1 LPQSAQPAVHEH
13 ITCVAAP
20 AIWLSPPSGQVAGG
34 VDGLYVAERRVLSR
48 LVVTVNGR
56 EPEPVEARPHGAN
69 GARFT
74 ASAGALS
81 VERVRVAAPDG
92 GTERITLRNTGDV
105 PAAAALRIA
114 AAGDLASISAV
125 RSGGDPGLP
134 ERPLEDGTEW
144 AGPDGHRVRL
154 DGRTSADVTL
164 APGESF
170 TTAVT
175 VRATPPDTPGF
186 RPAPPPGPAPWADA
200 PLTVRSGD
208 ERLDRLVAQGVA
220 DLGALLLA
228 HGGDIYCAAG
238 SPWYLTLFGRDAL
251 WTARLAL
258 PLGYEL
264 AAGTLRV
271 LARHQGVRRDPVTE
285 EAPGKI
291 PHELRPADATTWLP
305 PVYYGSVD
313 ATPLFVVTLAEARRW
328 GMPDDEVAALL
339 PAAERALE
347 WLGTFDGGFVSYTG
361 SADRLT
367 NQGWKDSGDGIQH
380 ADGRPARP
388 PVALSEVQAYS
399 YQAAVLGAD
408 LLDAFGRPGADRW
421 RRWAADLAE
430 RFRARFWVD
439 DGAGGYPAIALDGEG
454 RPVDGVASNLGHLLG
469 TGLLTA
475 AEEAEVAARLPELDS
490 GWGLRTLTPAAAGFD
505 PLSYHLGSV
514 WPHDTAI
521 AILGLVRSGHPEVAA
536 RLARGLI
543 GAAPAFGHRLPELF
557 GGQDSSAP
565 PVPYPTACSPQA
577 WAAAVSPALVT
588 ALLGLDVDVPA
599 GRVALAPVPG
609 FGELAA
615 DNIRVGGAVLSVRVA
630 GDGRASVTG
639 LPSGMTTWIRTET

>member
-1 LPQSAQPAVHEH
+1 MPQPAIHRH

-20 AIWLSPPSGQVAGG
+20 AIWLSPPSGQLTGG

-48 LVVTVNGR
+48 FVVTVDGR
-56 EPEPVEARPHGAN
+56 EPEPVEAGPLGAN

-74 ASAGALS
+74 GSAGALA
-81 VERVRVAAPDG
+81 VERVRTVTPEG
-92 GTERITLRNTGDV
+92 GTEQITLRNTGDT
-105 PAAAALRIA
+105 PAAAVLRIA
-114 AAGDLASISAV
+114 AAGDLASISTV
-125 RSGGDPGLP
+125 RRGEDPGLP
-134 ERPLEDGTEW
+134 HTPLDDGVEWTRPEGQ
-144 AGPDGHRVRL
+144 RVRL
-154 DGRTSADVTL
+154 DGRTYAEVSL
-164 APGESF
+164 APGETFS
-170 TTAVT
+170 TTVT

-186 RPAPPPGPAPWADA
+186 RPAPPAGRAPWARA
-200 PLTVRSGD
+200 PLAVRSGD
-208 ERLDRLVAQGVA
+208 ERLDRLVAQGVD

-228 HGGDIYCAAG
+228 YEGDFYCAAG

-258 PLGYEL
+258 PLGHEL

-271 LARHQGVRRDPVTE
+271 LARHQGDRHDPGTE
-285 EAPGKI
+285 EEPGKI
-291 PHELRPADATTWLP
+291 PHELRPGDATTWLP
-305 PVYYGSVD
+305 PLYYGTVD

-328 GMPDDEVAALL
+328 GMPDAEVAALM
-339 PAAERALE
+339 PAVERALE

-361 SADRLT
+361 RADRLA
-367 NQGWKDSGDGIQH
+367 NQGWKDSDDGVQH

-388 PVALSEVQAYS
+388 PIALSEVQAYA
-399 YQAAVLGAD
+399 YQAAALGAD
-408 LLDAFGRPGADRW
+408 LLDAFGRPGGARW

-439 DGAGGYPAIALDGEG
+439 GYPAIALDGDG

-469 TGLLTA
+469 TGLLTPD
-475 AEEAEVAARLPELDS
+475 EETEVARRLIELDS
-490 GWGLRTLTPAAAGFD
+490 GWGLRTLSPDAAGFD

-521 AILGLVRSGHPEVAA
+521 AILGLVRTGHHEFAA

-543 GAAPAFGHRLPELF
+543 AAAPSFGHRLPELF
-557 GGQDSSAP
+557 GGHDSSTP

-588 ALLGLDVDVPA
+588 ALLGLDPNLPA
-599 GRVALAPVPG
+599 GRIALAPMPG
-609 FGELAA
+609 IGELSV
-615 DNIRVGGAVLSVRVA
+615 DNIRIGSAVMSARLTTEGHATLTGAPQDAAVK
-630 GDGRASVTG
+630 VT
-639 LPSGMTTWIRTET
+639 P

>member
-1 LPQSAQPAVHEH
+1 M
-13 ITCVAAP
+13 AAP

-48 LVVTVNGR
+48 FVVTVDGR
-56 EPEPVEARPHGAN
+56 EPEPAEAGPHGAN

-74 ASAGALS
+74 ASAGPLA
-81 VERVRVAAPDG
+81 VERFRAAVPDG
-92 GTERITLRNTGDV
+92 GTERIVLRNTGDA
-105 PAAAALRIA
+105 PATATLRVA
-114 AAGDLASISAV
+114 VAGDLASISAV
-125 RSGGDPGLP
+125 RSGDDPGLP
-134 ERPLEDGTEW
+134 EMPLDDGVEW
-144 AGPDGHRVRL
+144 EGPDGHTVRL
-154 DGRTSADVTL
+154 EGRTHAEVSL

-170 TTAVT
+170 TTTIT

-186 RPAPPPGPAPWADA
+186 RPAPPSGPAPWADA

-208 ERLDRLVAQGVA
+208 DRLDRLVAQGVA

-228 HGGDIYCAAG
+228 SGDDIYCAAG

-264 AAGTLRV
+264 AAGTLRA
-271 LARHQGVRRDPVTE
+271 LARHQGTRRDPATE

-291 PHELRPADATTWLP
+291 PHELRPGDAATWLP
-305 PVYYGSVD
+305 PVYYGTVD
-313 ATPLFVVTLAEARRW
+313 ATSLFVVTLAEARRW

-339 PAAERALE
+339 PNVERALE
-347 WLGTFDGGFVSYTG
+347 WLGTFDEFVSYVG

-367 NQGWKDSGDGIQH
+367 NQGWKDSADGVQH
-380 ADGRPARP
+380 ADGRLARP

-439 DGAGGYPAIALDGEG
+439 DPDGAYPAIALDGDG
-454 RPVDGVASNLGHLLG
+454 RPVDGVASNMGHLLG

-475 AEEAEVAARLPELDS
+475 EEEAAVAARLTELDS
-490 GWGLRTLTPAAAGFD
+490 GWGLRTLTPRAAGFD

-521 AILGLVRSGHPEVAA
+521 AILGLVRSGHPETAL
-536 RLARGLI
+536 RFARGLV

-599 GRVALAPVPG
+599 GRVALSPAPG
-609 FGELAA
+609 FGELAV
-615 DNIRVGGAVLSVRVA
+615 DNIRVGSAVLSARVEA
-630 GDGRASVTG
+630 DGRATLTG
-639 LPSGMTTWIRTET
+639 LPAGLRAEIRGAGA